1 MRQSMR
7 GSSWVV
13 YFEAEQYSDLY
24 IDIYSSW
31 KPFNP
36 LHVWLS
42 KFGWRMNKT
51 GWKNKRDDCRL
62 LEDKGLNEVK
72 RLSMADNRVKET
84 SDNPTPEPS
93 QTELKGMLADIQAKV
108 TNIQKEKQ
116 SLKEDTVQLKASFQ
130 SGSEMWYG

>member
-1 MRQSMR
+1 M
-7 GSSWVV
+7 
-13 YFEAEQYSDLY
+13 
-24 IDIYSSW
+24 
-31 KPFNP
+31 
-36 LHVWLS
+36 
-42 KFGWRMNKT
+42 
-51 GWKNKRDDCRL
+51 

-72 RLSMADNRVKET
+72 RLSMVDNRVKET

-130 SGSEMWYG
+130 SGSEM

>member
-72 RLSMADNRVKET
+72 RLSMVDNRVKET